1 MIYLDHAATTP
12 MRPEILDV
20 MRTYFLERFGNPSSL
35 HAYGLEARKAIEDAR
50 EQIAR
55 AIGATPPEIIFT
67 SGGTESD
74 NMALRGV
81 LRDRSGE
88 RAHIITSAIEHPAV
102 LETCKFIEQLGHE
115 VTYVSVDVDG
125 RINPGEVEEAI
136 RDNTRLISIMHAN
149 NEIGSIQPI
158 AEVGAIAASR
168 GVYMHT
174 DAVQSV
180 GKIPVDVAALNVD
193 MLSISSHKIYGPK
206 GVGCLYVRKGTKLRP
221 LIFGGGH
228 ERGLRSGTENVS
240 GIIGFS
246 EAMRLAIEDFADNV
260 RIEKLRD
267 ELIDAVLREIPYT
280 RLNGGKEYRLPN
292 NANFSFSYIEGESL
306 VLRLNAKGVAG
317 STGSACS
324 SKKLEPSHVL
334 LAIGLDPV
342 DAHGSLRLTLGRDT
356 TEADVQYVNEVLP
369 EIVDQ
374 LRQMSP
380 LCPCMDEGS
389 GKPNSY

>member
-50 EQIAR
+50 EQIAHT
-55 AIGATPPEIIFT
+55 IGATPPEIVFT

-81 LRDRSGE
+81 LRAGSGE
-88 RAHIITSAIEHPAV
+88 SDHIITSAIEHPAV
-102 LETCKFIEQLGHE
+102 LETCKFLEQRGHE

-158 AEVGAIAASR
+158 AEVGAIAASH

-180 GKIPVDVAALNVD
+180 GKVPVDVAALNVD

-206 GVGCLYVRKGTKLRP
+206 GVGCLYVRKGTRLKP

-240 GIIGFS
+240 GIVGFS
-246 EAMRLAIEDFADNV
+246 EAMRLASEDFADNV
-260 RIEKLRD
+260 RIQRLRD

-280 RLNGGKEYRLPN
+280 RLNGGKERRLPN

-306 VLRLNAKGVAG
+306 VLRLNAKGIAG

-380 LCPCMDEGS
+380 LYACRDEGY
-389 GKPNSY
+389 GKPE

>member
-35 HAYGLEARKAIEDAR
+35 HTYGLEARKAIEDAR
-50 EQIAR
+50 EQIAHS
-55 AIGATPPEIIFT
+55 IGATPPEIVFT

-81 LRDRSGE
+81 LRDGSGE
-88 RAHIITSAIEHPAV
+88 SDHIITSAIEHPAV
-102 LETCKFIEQLGHE
+102 LETCKFLERLGHE

-125 RINPGEVEEAI
+125 RINSSEVEEAI

-158 AEVGAIAASR
+158 AEVGAIAASH

-206 GVGCLYVRKGTKLRP
+206 GVGCLYVRKGTKLKP

-246 EAMRLAIEDFADNV
+246 EAMRLSIEDFADNV
-260 RIEKLRD
+260 RIQRLRD

-280 RLNGGKEYRLPN
+280 RLNGGKERRLPN

-306 VLRLNAKGVAG
+306 VLRLNAKGIAG

-356 TEADVQYVNEVLP
+356 TEADVQYVNDVLP

-380 LCPCMDEGS
+380 LYACRDEGY
-389 GKPNSY
+389 GKPE

>member
-50 EQIAR
+50 EQIAHT
-55 AIGATPPEIIFT
+55 IGATPPEIVFT

-81 LRDRSGE
+81 LRAGSGE
-88 RAHIITSAIEHPAV
+88 SDHIITSAIEHPAV
-102 LETCKFIEQLGHE
+102 LETCKFLEQRGQE

-125 RINPGEVEEAI
+125 RINPSEVEEAI

-158 AEVGAIAASR
+158 AEVGAIAASH

-180 GKIPVDVAALNVD
+180 GKVPVDVAALNVD

-206 GVGCLYVRKGTKLRP
+206 GVGCLYVRKGTRLKP

-240 GIIGFS
+240 GIVGFS
-246 EAMRLAIEDFADNV
+246 EAMRLASEDFADNV
-260 RIEKLRD
+260 RIQRLRD

-280 RLNGGKEYRLPN
+280 RLNGGKERRLPN

-306 VLRLNAKGVAG
+306 VLRLNAKGIAG

-342 DAHGSLRLTLGRDT
+342 DAHGSLRLTLGRET

-380 LCPCMDEGS
+380 LYACRDEGY
-389 GKPNSY
+389 GKPE

>member
-1 MIYLDHAATTP
+1 
-12 MRPEILDV
+12 
-20 MRTYFLERFGNPSSL
+20 
-35 HAYGLEARKAIEDAR
+35 
-50 EQIAR
+50 
-55 AIGATPPEIIFT
+55 
-67 SGGTESD
+67 
-74 NMALRGV
+74 MALRGV

-88 RAHIITSAIEHPAV
+88 SDHIITSAIEHPAV
-102 LETCKFIEQLGHE
+102 LETCKFLEQLGHE

-125 RINPGEVEEAI
+125 RINPGDVEEAI
-136 RDNTRLISIMHAN
+136 QDNTRLISIMHAN

-158 AEVGAIAASR
+158 AEVGAIAASH

-180 GKIPVDVAALNVD
+180 GKISVDVAALNVD
-193 MLSISSHKIYGPK
+193 MLSVSSHKIYGPK
-206 GVGCLYVRKGTKLRP
+206 GVGCLYVRKGTKLKP

-228 ERGLRSGTENVS
+228 EHGLRSGTENVS

-246 EAMRLAIEDFADNV
+246 EAMRLAMEDFADNV
-260 RIEKLRD
+260 RIQRLRD
-267 ELIDAVLREIPYT
+267 QLIDAVLREIPDT

-306 VLRLNAKGVAG
+306 VLRLNAKGIAG

-342 DAHGSLRLTLGRDT
+342 DAHGSLRLTLGRET
-356 TEADVQYVNEVLP
+356 TEADVRYVNEVLP

-380 LCPCMDEGS
+380 LCACRDNGY
-389 GKPNSY
+389 GKPE

>member
-12 MRPEILDV
+12 MRPEVLEA
-20 MRTYFLERFGNPSSL
+20 MHPYFLEHFGNPSSL
-35 HAYGLEARKAIEDAR
+35 HSYGLNARAAVERAR
-50 EQIAR
+50 EHVAS
-55 AIGATPPEIIFT
+55 AIGATPQEIVFT

-74 NMALRGV
+74 NLALRGV
-81 LRDRSGE
+81 LQSG
-88 RAHIITSAIEHPAV
+88 RNNKDHIITSAIEHPAI

-115 VTYVSVDVDG
+115 VTFVPVDREG
-125 RINPGEVEEAI
+125 RVNPAAVEDAI
-136 RDNTRLISIMHAN
+136 RKNTRLISIMHAN

-158 AEVGAIAASR
+158 AKIGAIAASL
-168 GVYMHT
+168 GIYMHT

-180 GKIPVDVAALNVD
+180 GKIPVNVNELHVD

-206 GVGCLYVRKGTKLRP
+206 GVGCLYVRKGTKLKP

-240 GIIGFS
+240 GIVGLG
-246 EAMRLAIEDFADNV
+246 EAIRLAIEDFTDNA
-260 RIEKLRD
+260 RIKKLRD
-267 ELIDAVLREIPYT
+267 ALIDAVLREIPST
-280 RLNGGKEYRLPN
+280 QLNGGKEHRLPN

-306 VLRLNAKGVAG
+306 LLRLNAKGIAG

-356 TEADVQYVNEVLP
+356 TNADVRYVLEELP
-369 EIVDQ
+369 GIVED
-374 LRQMSP
+374 LRKMSP
-380 LCPCMDEGS
+380 LSSCSDD
-389 GKPNSY
+389 

>member
-12 MRPEILDV
+12 MRPEILKV
-20 MRTYFLERFGNPSSL
+20 MRPYFSGRFGNPSSL
-35 HAYGLEARKAIEDAR
+35 HSYGLEARAAVERAR
-50 EQIAR
+50 EQIAQ
-55 AIGATPPEIIFT
+55 AIGATPSEIVFT

-81 LRDRSGE
+81 LQGSRHDKV
-88 RAHIITSAIEHPAV
+88 HIITSTIEHPAV
-102 LETCKFIEQLGHE
+102 LETCKSIEQLGHE
-115 VTYVSVDVDG
+115 VTCVSVSREG
-125 RINPGEVEEAI
+125 RIDPTEVHKAI

-158 AEVGAIAASR
+158 AAVGAIAASH
-168 GVYMHT
+168 GIYMHT

-180 GKIPVDVAALNVD
+180 GKIPVNVNDLNVH

-206 GVGCLYVRKGTKLRP
+206 GVGCLYIKKGTKLTP

-240 GIIGFS
+240 GIVGFG
-246 EAMRLAIEDFADNV
+246 EAMRLAVKDFADNK
-260 RIEKLRD
+260 RIQGLRD
-267 ELIDAVLREIPYT
+267 ALIDAVLREIPYT
-280 RLNGGKEYRLPN
+280 QLNGGRDQRLPN
-292 NANFSFSYIEGESL
+292 NVNFSFSYIEGESL

-342 DAHGSLRLTLGRDT
+342 DAHGSLRLTLGQNN
-356 TEADVQYVNEVLP
+356 TEADVKFVNDVLP
-369 EIVDQ
+369 GIVDE

-380 LCPCMDEGS
+380 LYANRDQDEGTP
-389 GKPNSY
+389 K

>member
-35 HAYGLEARKAIEDAR
+35 HTYGLEARKAIEDAR
-50 EQIAR
+50 EQIAHS
-55 AIGATPPEIIFT
+55 IGATPPEIVFT

-81 LRDRSGE
+81 LRDGSGE
-88 RAHIITSAIEHPAV
+88 SDHIITSAIEHPAV
-102 LETCKFIEQLGHE
+102 LETCKFLEKLGHE

-125 RINPGEVEEAI
+125 RINPSEVEEAI
-136 RDNTRLISIMHAN
+136 QDNTRLISIMHAN

-158 AEVGAIAASR
+158 AEVGAIAASH

-180 GKIPVDVAALNVD
+180 GKIPVDVVALNVD

-206 GVGCLYVRKGTKLRP
+206 GVGCLYVRKGTKLKP

-240 GIIGFS
+240 GIIGFN
-246 EAMRLAIEDFADNV
+246 EAMRLSIEDFADNV
-260 RIEKLRD
+260 RIQRLRD
-267 ELIDAVLREIPYT
+267 ELIDAVLRDIPYT
-280 RLNGGKEYRLPN
+280 RLNGGKQYRLPN

-306 VLRLNAKGVAG
+306 VLRLSAKGVAG

-380 LCPCMDEGS
+380 LYACRDEGY
-389 GKPNSY
+389 GKPE

>member
-12 MRPEILDV
+12 MRPEILEV

-35 HAYGLEARKAIEDAR
+35 HTYGLEARKAIEDAR
-50 EQIAR
+50 EQIAHS
-55 AIGATPPEIIFT
+55 IGATPPEIVFT

-81 LRDRSGE
+81 LRAGSGE
-88 RAHIITSAIEHPAV
+88 SDHIITSAIEHPAV
-102 LETCKFIEQLGHE
+102 LETCKFLERLGHE

-125 RINPGEVEEAI
+125 RINSSEVEEAI

-158 AEVGAIAASR
+158 AEVGAIAASH

-206 GVGCLYVRKGTKLRP
+206 GVGCLYVRKGTKLKP

-246 EAMRLAIEDFADNV
+246 EAMRLSIEDFADNV
-260 RIEKLRD
+260 RIQRLRD

-280 RLNGGKEYRLPN
+280 RLNGGKERRLPN

-306 VLRLNAKGVAG
+306 VLRLNAKGIAG

-356 TEADVQYVNEVLP
+356 TEADVQYVNDVLP

-380 LCPCMDEGS
+380 LYACRDEGY
-389 GKPNSY
+389 GKPE

>member
-12 MRPEILDV
+12 MRPEILEV
-20 MRTYFLERFGNPSSL
+20 MGPYFVERFGNPSSL
-35 HAYGLEARKAIEDAR
+35 HSYGLDARAAVERAR
-50 EQIAR
+50 EQVAQ
-55 AIGATPPEIIFT
+55 AIGATPPEIVFT
-67 SGGTESD
+67 SGGTEAD
-74 NMALRGV
+74 NMALRGA
-81 LRDRSGE
+81 LQGARSGKE
-88 RAHIITSAIEHPAV
+88 HIITSTIEHPAV

-115 VTYVSVDVDG
+115 VTYVSVDRDG
-125 RINPGEVEEAI
+125 RVDPGEVEDEI

-168 GVYMHT
+168 EIYMHT

-180 GKIPVDVAALNVD
+180 GKVPVNVDDLNVH
-193 MLSISSHKIYGPK
+193 MMSISSHKIYGPK
-206 GVGCLYVRKGTKLRP
+206 GVGCLYVRKGTKLTP

-240 GIIGFS
+240 GIVGFG
-246 EAMRLAIEDFADNV
+246 EAMRLAVEDFADNR
-260 RIEKLRD
+260 RIQRLTD
-267 ELIDAVLREIPYT
+267 ELIDAMLGEIPYT
-280 RLNGGKEYRLPN
+280 RLNGKREQRLPN

-306 VLRLNAKGVAG
+306 VLRLNAKGIAG

-356 TEADVQYVNEVLP
+356 TDEDVQYVTEVLP
-369 EIVDQ
+369 GIVDE

-380 LCPCMDEGS
+380 LFACQDES
-389 GKPNSY
+389 

>member
-35 HAYGLEARKAIEDAR
+35 HTYGLEARKAIEDAR
-50 EQIAR
+50 EQIAHS
-55 AIGATPPEIIFT
+55 IGATPPEIVFT

-81 LRDRSGE
+81 LRDGSGE
-88 RAHIITSAIEHPAV
+88 SDHIITSAIEHPAV
-102 LETCKFIEQLGHE
+102 LETCKFLEKLGHE

-125 RINPGEVEEAI
+125 RINPSEVEEAI
-136 RDNTRLISIMHAN
+136 QDNTRLISIMHAN

-158 AEVGAIAASR
+158 AEVGAIAASH

-206 GVGCLYVRKGTKLRP
+206 GVGCLYVRKGTKLKP

-246 EAMRLAIEDFADNV
+246 EAMRLSIEDFADNV
-260 RIEKLRD
+260 RIQRLRD

-280 RLNGGKEYRLPN
+280 RLNGGKERRLPN

-306 VLRLNAKGVAG
+306 VLRLNAKGIAG

-356 TEADVQYVNEVLP
+356 TEADVQYVNDVLP

-380 LCPCMDEGS
+380 LYACRDEGY
-389 GKPNSY
+389 GKPE

>member
-12 MRPEILDV
+12 MRHEILDV

-50 EQIAR
+50 EQIAHT
-55 AIGATPPEIIFT
+55 IGATPPEIVFT

-81 LRDRSGE
+81 LRAGSGE
-88 RAHIITSAIEHPAV
+88 SDHIITSAIEHPAV
-102 LETCKFIEQLGHE
+102 LETCKFLEQRGQE

-125 RINPGEVEEAI
+125 RINPSEVEEAI

-158 AEVGAIAASR
+158 AEVGAIAASH

-180 GKIPVDVAALNVD
+180 GKVPVDVAALNVD

-206 GVGCLYVRKGTKLRP
+206 GVGCLYVRKGTRLKP

-240 GIIGFS
+240 GIVGFS
-246 EAMRLAIEDFADNV
+246 EAMRLASEDFADNV
-260 RIEKLRD
+260 RIQRLRD
-267 ELIDAVLREIPYT
+267 ELIDAVLREIPDT
-280 RLNGGKEYRLPN
+280 RLNGGKERRLPN

-306 VLRLNAKGVAG
+306 VLRLNAKGIAG

-380 LCPCMDEGS
+380 LYACRDEGY
-389 GKPNSY
+389 GKPE